1 MSQLHHCQTLFACL
15 YNDDYS
21 PTSSSSGSVRTETAL
36 WPPLSGV
43 PPGRGGAMA
52 RVSSFSE
59 EDTVDTVRN
68 LPGGS
73 LLLSTVIIF
82 ITELTQ
88 LLLHPVHGVQLTLA
102 RHYHEILHLQQVLQI
117 KYTFL
122 HWNDIIQFYTK
133 IITFISQR
141 LAKHTGLF
149 PGSTPCTPIHQCLT
163 ITAKFHGFYILPK
176 VWE

>member
-1 MSQLHHCQTLFACL
+1 MAAVVRSAAGARRGHGAGQQLQ
-15 YNDDYS
+15 
-21 PTSSSSGSVRTETAL
+21 
-36 WPPLSGV
+36 
-43 PPGRGGAMA
+43 RGGHRRHRAELA
-52 RVSSFSE
+52 W
-59 EDTVDTVRN
+59 
-68 LPGGS
+68 GS

-102 RHYHEILHLQQVLQI
+102 RHHHEILHLQQVLQI

-141 LAKHTGLF
+141 LARLDKNN
-149 PGSTPCTPIHQCLT
+149 QNR
-163 ITAKFHGFYILPK
+163 
-176 VWE
+176 

>member
-1 MSQLHHCQTLFACL
+1 
-15 YNDDYS
+15 
-21 PTSSSSGSVRTETAL
+21 
-36 WPPLSGV
+36 
-43 PPGRGGAMA
+43 MA

-102 RHYHEILHLQQVLQI
+102 RHYHEILYLQQVLQI

-122 HWNDIIQFYTK
+122 HWNDII
-133 IITFISQR
+133 
-141 LAKHTGLF
+141 
-149 PGSTPCTPIHQCLT
+149 
-163 ITAKFHGFYILPK
+163 
-176 VWE
+176 